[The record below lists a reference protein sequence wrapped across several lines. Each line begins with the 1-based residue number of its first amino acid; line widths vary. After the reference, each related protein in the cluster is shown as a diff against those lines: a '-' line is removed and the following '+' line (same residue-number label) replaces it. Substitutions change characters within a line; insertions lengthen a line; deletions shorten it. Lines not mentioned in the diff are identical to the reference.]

1 MHSLT
6 LNSTESLIRTGQNE
20 FELMKTMT
28 VAAGELGPQ
37 SRDGSWGTENP
48 GTNNQMKRKMSR
60 GTQAEGRKRAEEI

>member
-37 SRDGSWGTENP
+37 SRAGSWGTENHP
-48 GTNNQMKRKMSR
+48 SR
-60 GTQAEGRKRAEEI
+60 SDSERDEGRAGGERSAR